1 MFTLAECAHLL
12 AELPCREILFVRGN
26 HEDHIWWEFAEAWTR
41 TGRSLNAL
49 HGETSIAGPLL
60 VVGFPCAMGEET
72 AFLGA
77 REPLPQDPNAWLSR
91 LLRKHGPGM
100 RTLWLMHETPT
111 GTPLSQGGSPVGGN
125 SDWNS
130 AIERFSP
137 WLTISGHDHQTPLA
151 NKCWHHRISQTVC
164 VNAGQADLAHCITAW
179 SRRSSRGP
187 AFPCQP
193 SSGSLLIPGENPSF
207 YHRRQNSSRYEHH
220 MEPQNLHVPANYVP
234 TALLNMATAATRI

>member
-1 MFTLAECAHLL
+1 MRCSPWRNVRISWLNCHAE
-12 AELPCREILFVRGN
+12 EILFVRGN

-164 VNAGQADLAHCITAW
+164 VNAGQADSGPLHYCVVEAEFARPGVSLPTKLGITAYPW
-179 SRRSSRGP
+179 RESVILP
-187 AFPCQP
+187 
-193 SSGSLLIPGENPSF
+193 
-207 YHRRQNSSRYEHH
+207 
-220 MEPQNLHVPANYVP
+220 PQAK
-234 TALLNMATAATRI
+234 